1 MNVIERFKNYRNII
15 FIIILPILC
24 FITRKISYPFY
35 SSPFFELNDN
45 SFFGNVELKIKN
57 NPLEEWTY
65 KLEYYNNT
73 RLFFEAKYNKII
85 LYFTFSDNKYYDDYY
100 LSFVINLN
108 INESLLNISNN
119 SIFYS
124 EDFNNTFVPIKIT
137 NNNIDIINKYFL
149 SIKKRVIFILNKINF
164 DFNKN
169 NSNIKT
175 ELFFDDFDLIINLRK
190 EKLTY
195 KFFYLL
201 QYFIIS
207 GINNIIFATYFWEN
221 NFQNINF
228 LFIFVIL
235 AKINSENLNIIDLFK
250 VSFPLIKIITFYPHL
265 LIYGEFILSIS
276 DLVTIIVLIWMAS
289 LIIIFV
295 FLSFELYINY
305 YHCFNNKIVNN
316 RIVIKNTNNIIKS
329 KFIIFFLFLISFNI
343 IFDSLFI
350 QIITLI
356 LTIILTIYKHL
367 TQREV
372 MYQRDIDFSK
382 FFYSLGVGIYFYH
395 LLIHYFGKYYRI
407 KPLYSSSFPFL
418 SILLL
423 ILFLIL
429 IKVIEK
435 QYKFVYI
442 MKKDF
447 EKLKILDKES
457 CAICL
462 KDFIYNKDK
471 VDKIFCKVTQ
481 DENIHETLCNHYFHE
496 KCLFNWRKYRNICPV
511 CRKPLKIPNY
521 HHFYDETPCIYKPS
535 WL

>member
-1 MNVIERFKNYRNII
+1 MEVIEILKQYIFII
-15 FIIILPILC
+15 IIIILPILC
-24 FITRKISYPFY
+24 FITRKISHPLYSIPFY
-35 SSPFFELNDN
+35 ELNDN
-45 SFFGNVELKIKN
+45 SFFGFSELKLKN

-73 RLFFEAKYNKII
+73 RLFIETKYNKII
-85 LYFTFSDNKYYDDYY
+85 LYYTLSDNNYYDDYY
-100 LSFVINLN
+100 LSFKIILN
-108 INESLLNISNN
+108 INNSLLNIDNN

-124 EDFNNTFVPIKIT
+124 EYFNNNFIPIKIT

-149 SIKKRVIFILNKINF
+149 SKKKSVSLNKIYF
-164 DFNKN
+164 DYNKN
-169 NSNIKT
+169 NSNIKS
-175 ELFFDDFDLIINLRK
+175 ELLFDDFDLIINLKK
-190 EKLTY
+190 EKQTY

-201 QYFIIS
+201 QNFITS
-207 GINNIIFATYFWEN
+207 VINNIAFATHFWEN
-221 NFQNINF
+221 NFQNINDF
-228 LFIFVIL
+228 FIFVIL
-235 AKINSENLNIIDLFK
+235 AKINVENISIIDLFK
-250 VSFPLIKIITFYPHL
+250 VSFPLIKLIIFYPHL
-265 LIYGEFILSIS
+265 LIYGEFTLSIS
-276 DLVTIIVLIWMAS
+276 DLVTIILLIWMIS
-289 LIIIFV
+289 LIIIFIS
-295 FLSFELYINY
+295 LPIELYTNY
-305 YHCFNNKIVNN
+305 YHCFNNKIVNGL
-316 RIVIKNTNNIIKS
+316 IVIKNTKNITTN

-343 IFDSLFI
+343 IFNSLFI
-350 QIITLI
+350 QTIALI

-372 MYQRDIDFSK
+372 MYQKDIDFSQ
-382 FFYSLGVGIYFYH
+382 FFYAIGVGIYFYH
-395 LLIHYFGKYYRI
+395 LLIYYYGKYYRI
-407 KPLYSSSFPFL
+407 KPFNSSFLYF
-418 SILLL
+418 S
-423 ILFLIL
+423 ILFLVLFLTL

-435 QYKFVYI
+435 QYKLTYI

-481 DENIHETLCNHYFHE
+481 DENIHETACNHYFHE
-496 KCLFNWRKYRNICPV
+496 RCLFNWRKYRNICPV